1 MSGIDTRIAII
12 GLPTIS
18 SQLHAGAV
26 EVVWITQAYLLSATI
41 FLLLF
46 GRTSDIF
53 GRVKLYNA
61 GFVVFTVGSALCAL
75 SLDSYM
81 LIAFRV
87 LQGSGAALL
96 SANSAA
102 IITDASP
109 RNELG
114 AMLGINATSFRVGAM
129 AGLTLSG
136 LILSVF
142 DWRGLFFINIPIGIF
157 GTIWAHQK
165 LKEISA
171 RDPIKQMDWVGFG
184 VFTGGL
190 CLVLLSLTLL
200 SYGVTTSLAKGFVI
214 LFAGLILV
222 YIFFWHESK
231 SASPLLDPK
240 LFKIRAFAAGNV
252 AQLLLG
258 LAWAG
263 ILLLIPLYLQLA
275 LGFTALQA
283 GLAVLP
289 LEISYLFMSIISGRL
304 SDRHDSRVLVTV
316 GLSLIALALLTIS
329 SLSNTSP
336 YSQVLWALL
345 LVGIGSGLYTT
356 PINRVI
362 MSSVPPV
369 RRGIASAFMSTI
381 FNIGFTASYGL
392 IVLLIATGIPYDSF
406 SKLLENAHLLPVGS
420 TLRVEFLNGVHFTA
434 IILSIIVGITII
446 PSLLIGPKN
455 QGSEVSKSV

>member
-1 MSGIDTRIAII
+1 
-12 GLPTIS
+12 
-18 SQLHAGAV
+18 
-26 EVVWITQAYLLSATI
+26 
-41 FLLLF
+41 
-46 GRTSDIF
+46 
-53 GRVKLYNA
+53 
-61 GFVVFTVGSALCAL
+61 
-75 SLDSYM
+75 
-81 LIAFRV
+81 
-87 LQGSGAALL
+87 
-96 SANSAA
+96 
-102 IITDASP
+102 
-109 RNELG
+109 
-114 AMLGINATSFRVGAM
+114 MLGINATSFRVRAM

-157 GTIWAHQK
+157 GTLWARQK
-165 LKEISA
+165 LKEISV
-171 RDPIKQMDWVGFG
+171 RDPIKRMDWAGFG
-184 VFTGGL
+184 IFTAGL

-200 SYGVTTSLAKGFVI
+200 SYGVTTSLAEGFAI
-214 LFAGLILV
+214 LFLGLVLV

-231 SASPLLDPK
+231 SSSPLLDPK

-258 LAWAG
+258 LARGG

-289 LEISYLFMSIISGRL
+289 LEISYLFMSIISGKL
-304 SDRHDSRVLVTV
+304 SDRYDPRVLVTT
-316 GLSLIALALLTIS
+316 GLFLIALALVTIS

-336 YSQVLWALL
+336 YSQVLSALL

-356 PINRVI
+356 PINRII

-392 IVLLIATGIPYDSF
+392 VVLLIATGIPYTSF
-406 SKLLENAHLLPVGS
+406 SSLLQNAHLLPVGS
-420 TLRVEFLNGVHFTA
+420 ILRVEFLNGFHFTA

-446 PSLLIGPKN
+446 LSLLIGPRN
-455 QGSEVSKSV
+455 QRAEVSRPV